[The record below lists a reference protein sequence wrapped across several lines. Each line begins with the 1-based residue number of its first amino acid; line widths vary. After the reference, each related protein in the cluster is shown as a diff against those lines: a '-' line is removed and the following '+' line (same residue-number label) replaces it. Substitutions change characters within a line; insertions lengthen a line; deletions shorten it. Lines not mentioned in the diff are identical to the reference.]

1 MFPKGGEVAM
11 KTVQETSRVLTT
23 RSTSPAALPDMEGWT
38 QFAHKAEEAGIESV
52 LLSFS
57 RYEPDTF
64 LIACA
69 VGQATTKLKF
79 IAAYRLGLMQPAMF
93 VQQVNT
99 LSGLIGGR
107 IALNIVAGS
116 SPPEQ
121 RGYGDFLEHDERYA
135 RAEEFLKICRS
146 FWQREGDVDFDGKY
160 YRLEQGR
167 ILTPF
172 LAPDRVAPEIY
183 VSGQSEAGQ
192 RLALSQSSCWL
203 RLIDTPEKLSR
214 SVSLFREAIRRR

>member
-1 MFPKGGEVAM
+1 MDTNLRFHWMFPKGGEVAM
-11 KTVQETSRVLTT
+11 QTPQETSRVLTT

-38 QFAHKAEEAGIESV
+38 RFARSAEQAGIESV

-69 VGQATTKLKF
+69 VGQATTRLKF
-79 IAAYRLGLMQPAMF
+79 IAAYRSGVMQPAMF

-99 LSGLIGGR
+99 LSCLIQGR

-116 SPPEQ
+116 STIEQ

-135 RAEEFLKICRS
+135 RAQEFLEICRS
-146 FWQREGDVDFDGKY
+146 
-160 YRLEQGR
+160 
-167 ILTPF
+167 
-172 LAPDRVAPEIY
+172 
-183 VSGQSEAGQ
+183 
-192 RLALSQSSCWL
+192 
-203 RLIDTPEKLSR
+203 
-214 SVSLFREAIRRR
+214 